1 MLLRITKLSLQL
13 FNRAYRRL
21 CLLMLWKGG
30 GKKSYLACIR
40 LNTYTSRSGTLVTLD
55 KLKKFTFNP

>member
-40 LNTYTSRSGTLVTLD
+40 LNTYIYIYIHHALALW
-55 KLKKFTFNP
+55 

>member
-30 GKKSYLACIR
+30 GGKKSYLACIR
-40 LNTYTSRSGTLVTLD
+40 LNTSIYIHHALALW
-55 KLKKFTFNP
+55 